1 MIIINLIAQLI
12 SVLLAVAFFTL
23 MERKFLGY
31 HHIRK
36 GPNKPGPAGS
46 CVPFADAIK
55 LFIKEN
61 NYPKIANRTL
71 FTAVLLMVF
80 FIPSILWMVYP
91 SLFYRFASPISFI
104 VFLAFSSLGV
114 YGTLGVGYRSNSKYS
129 NLGSVRAIAQTISYE
144 VCLSLFLLSRVI
156 FSSLSLNFFNL
167 IPPFVIIPLRAL
179 IFFIIALA
187 ETNRSP
193 FDFAEGER
201 ELVSG
206 FNTEYSSI
214 PFVVVFLA
222 EYIAI
227 ILISIVTRVTFIQS
241 TFTARILPILLV
253 SIRFIWA
260 RGTLPRFRYDQLII
274 MAWKCLLPFSLAI
287 ISIIVVIAQ

>member
-1 MIIINLIAQLI
+1 LVRI
-12 SVLLAVAFFTL
+12 LLGVAFFTL

-31 HHIRK
+31 YHLRK
-36 GPNKPGPAGS
+36 GPNKPGPLGV

-61 NYPKIANRTL
+61 NYPKISNRTL
-71 FTAVLLMVF
+71 FKLVLLLVF
-80 FIPSILWMVYP
+80 FIPSFLWIIYP
-91 SLFYRFASPISFI
+91 SLFYSFASPISFI
-104 VFLAFSSLGV
+104 IFLSFSSLGV

-144 VCLSLFLLSRVI
+144 VCLRLFLLSRII
-156 FSSLSLNFFNL
+156 FSSLSLSFFNL
-167 IPPFVIIPLRAL
+167 LPPFVIMPLRVL
-179 IFFIIALA
+179 MFFIIALA

-206 FNTEYSSI
+206 FNTEYSSV
-214 PFVVVFLA
+214 PFVLVFLA

-227 ILISIVTRVTFIQS
+227 ILISIVTSITFLDSVFILRVF
-241 TFTARILPILLV
+241 PVLLI
-253 SIRFIWA
+253 SIRYVWA

-274 MAWKCLLPFSLAI
+274 IAWKCLLPFRLAI
-287 ISIIVVIAQ
+287 VSVIVVIAQ

>member
-1 MIIINLIAQLI
+1 MKYYRILINLIVQLVI
-12 SVLLAVAFFTL
+12 VLLAVAFFTV

-31 HHIRK
+31 YHLRK
-36 GPNKPGPAGS
+36 GPNKPGPLGV

-61 NYPKIANRTL
+61 NYPKIANRVL
-71 FTAVLLMVF
+71 FKLVLLLVF
-80 FIPSILWMVYP
+80 FIPSFLWVIYP

-104 VFLAFSSLGV
+104 IFLTFSSLGV

-144 VCLSLFLLSRVI
+144 VCLSLFLLSSVI
-156 FSSLSLNFFNL
+156 FSSLSLRFFSSL
-167 IPPFVIIPLRAL
+167 PTFIIIPLGAL
-179 IFFIIALA
+179 MFFIIALA

-206 FNTEYSSI
+206 FNTEYSSV

-227 ILISIVTRVTFIQS
+227 ILISMVTSITFIDS
-241 TFTARILPILLV
+241 LFTVRILPVLLV
-253 SIRFIWA
+253 SISYVWA
-260 RGTLPRFRYDQLII
+260 RGTLPRFRYDQLI
-274 MAWKCLLPFSLAI
+274 M
-287 ISIIVVIAQ
+287 IA

>member
-1 MIIINLIAQLI
+1 M
-12 SVLLAVAFFTL
+12 
-23 MERKFLGY
+23 
-31 HHIRK
+31 
-36 GPNKPGPAGS
+36 GS

-71 FTAVLLMVF
+71 FVVVLLMVF
-80 FIPSILWMVYP
+80 FTPAILWIIYP
-91 SLFYRFASPISFI
+91 SLYYRFASPISFI
-104 VFLAFSSLGV
+104 IFLTFSSLGV
-114 YGTLGVGYRSNSKYS
+114 YGTLGVGYRSNSKYR

-144 VCLSLFLLSRVI
+144 VCLRLFLLSRVI
-156 FSSLSLNFFNL
+156 FSSLSLNFSNL
-167 IPPFVIIPLRAL
+167 IPPFIMMPLRVL
-179 IFFIIALA
+179 IFFTIALA

-227 ILISIVTRVTFIQS
+227 ILMSIVTSVTFIQS
-241 TFTARILPILLV
+241 SFIVRILPILLL
-253 SIRFIWA
+253 SIIFVWA

-274 MAWKCLLPFSLAI
+274 IAWKCLLPFSLAF
-287 ISIIVVIAQ
+287 ISIIVIIAQ